1 MTSSRSVLPVDLNMR
16 TLTAATL
23 ILFSTVVTA
32 TAKSGDQEYC
42 QRLVSEFES
51 IEEQFRDLR
60 HSSEWLQIRYGVDDS
75 PFEPPSART
84 RHIKAEQDRQ
94 DSLSTELLMQRSEVR
109 RKISEIPFV
118 NAKILYLND
127 SILSSSHEPPQRQKK
142 VCEPLN

>member
-1 MTSSRSVLPVDLNMR
+1 MTSSRSVLPVDLYMR
-16 TLTAATL
+16 TLTGAAL
-23 ILFSTVVTA
+23 ILFATVVTA

-42 QRLVSEFES
+42 QRLVSEFDS

-60 HSSEWLQIRYGVDDS
+60 HSSQWLQIRYGVDDS
-75 PFEPPSART
+75 PFEPRSART
-84 RHIKAEQDRQ
+84 RHIKAEQDRR
-94 DSLSTELLMQRSEVR
+94 DSLSTELLMRRSEVR